1 MWAAYRSIQA
11 TIWSEVIFDIDGRRK
26 TSRLAAIR
34 KNLEAST
41 TVLNTPSKSRRQNRR
56 VPKLGHLIVQ
66 FQNGN
71 RSTGHLETR
80 NVRSDETPGHLDSGF
95 CENLVRLPVDNEEFD
110 QRRATHPIYEQQDLV
125 TRLEG

>member
-1 MWAAYRSIQA
+1 MCAAYRSIQA
-11 TIWSEVIFDIDGRRK
+11 MIWSEVIFDIDDRRP
-26 TSRLAAIR
+26 SRFAAIR

-41 TVLNTPSKSRRQNRR
+41 TALNTPSKCRRQNRR

-66 FQNGN
+66 FQYGD

-95 CENLVRLPVDNEEFD
+95 CENLVRFPVDDKEFD
-110 QRRATHPIYEQQDLV
+110 
-125 TRLEG
+125 